1 MNFCKASTL
10 LLFVLLC
17 GGCNFSLVPLVET
30 SHLLDEPVAPGT
42 PIHLGT
48 VNGSITVKEAP
59 ADIEWNVVRIEATT
73 KCVTQERCNQTQI
86 IRNRENGTFAIKV
99 RWPDNK
105 RKNREGCDFV
115 ITIPH
120 AQSNGVHLRSSNG
133 QITIEGLSGPADLH
147 TSNGPIKVQR
157 HTGSIKAHTSNG
169 QMEFTNVS
177 GDVDAQTSNGK
188 IEVTQSETA
197 EGTVNLKSSNG
208 AIDFGYGANFSSKL
222 KLHTSNGSLN
232 FENLPEHAQILN
244 EEKYNAELQFGD
256 SEKVSEIYT
265 SNGSITIHV
274 AP

>member
-1 MNFCKASTL
+1 M
-10 LLFVLLC
+10 LFVLLC

-30 SHLLDEPVAPGT
+30 SHLLDEPVAPRI
-42 PIHLGT
+42 PIYLGT

-59 ADIEWNVVRIEATT
+59 ADIEWNVVRIETTT

-133 QITIEGLSGPADLH
+133 QITIEGLSGPADLQ

-169 QMEFTNVS
+169 HMEFTNVS

-188 IEVTQSETA
+188 IELTQSETA

-208 AIDFGYGANFSSKL
+208 GIDFGFGDKFSGKI

-232 FENLPEHAQILN
+232 IKHVPENATIQPSGKTDTVIH
-244 EEKYNAELQFGD
+244 FGD
-256 SEKVSEIYT
+256 SDKVSTITT
-265 SNGSITIHV
+265 SNGSITLNS
-274 AP
+274 AY